1 MAVAVVEV
9 AWMDKTRRNRS
20 PGITYLASPYSH
32 PSAVVREQRFQA
44 ACRAA
49 AALMQQGRVVYSPIA
64 HTHPIAV
71 LCDLP
76 KGWEYWRQYD
86 EAFLAASSEVV
97 VLMLDGWQESASV
110 RAEIEIAERDGKPV
124 RYMTPEELG
133 IGVSRPASIPS
144 GEKTGTCE
152 SWYLDAQCRRGK
164 QADAPV

>member
-1 MAVAVVEV
+1 MISTERNT
-9 AWMDKTRRNRS
+9 TR
-20 PGITYLASPYSH
+20 GITYLASPYSH

-97 VLMLDGWQESASV
+97 VLMLDGWQESAGV
-110 RAEIEIAERDGKPV
+110 QAEIEIAERDGKPV

-133 IGVSRPASIPS
+133 IGVSRPAASAAS
-144 GEKTGTCE
+144 ERGEG
-152 SWYLDAQCRRGK
+152 DA
-164 QADAPV
+164 